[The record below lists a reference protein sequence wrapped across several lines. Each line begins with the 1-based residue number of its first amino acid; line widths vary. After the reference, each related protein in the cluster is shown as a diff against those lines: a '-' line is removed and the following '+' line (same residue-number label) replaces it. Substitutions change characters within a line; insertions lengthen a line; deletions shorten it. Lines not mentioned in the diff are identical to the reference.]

1 MEPILHSKK
10 NAALILGV
18 SERTLHNLISTHQL
32 EVRRI
37 GRRVL
42 ISSQALDEFV
52 GREQPIGSGLP
63 RRALRLADR
72 IINGS

>member
-1 MEPILHSKK
+1 MDPLFHSKK

-18 SERTLHNLISTHQL
+18 SERTLHSLIATNQL
-32 EVRRI
+32 KVRRI

-42 ISSQALDEFV
+42 ISSDALDEFA
-52 GREQPIGSGLP
+52 RRSQPVGSGLP
-63 RRALRLADR
+63 RRSGRLADR